1 MGGGADF
8 TNGMYQAIMQTA
20 ETIRKGEPQAKLDW
34 SVLERDQ
41 ILGLFRSYHPGALW
55 TGEQL
60 SLRYDLTGFRHLLDA
75 GGGSGG
81 VAIGLCESCQRLH
94 ATVLDLPTVVSATQ
108 QFVSES
114 KVSDRIDVVAADLT
128 AGIPEGT
135 YDLAILRYV
144 VQTKSPEQAK
154 TLLTNVGRSLRP
166 NGMILVVGSLVDDTR
181 LYPEVDAAVRGLLML
196 NNYEG
201 GHAYTESELRGWLVE
216 AEFRDVAVEFE
227 AIPDK
232 STVVT
237 AHRA

>member
-1 MGGGADF
+1 
-8 TNGMYQAIMQTA
+8 
-20 ETIRKGEPQAKLDW
+20 
-34 SVLERDQ
+34 
-41 ILGLFRSYHPGALW
+41 
-55 TGEQL
+55 
-60 SLRYDLTGFRHLLDA
+60 
-75 GGGSGG
+75 
-81 VAIGLCESCQRLH
+81 
-94 ATVLDLPTVVSATQ
+94 VSATQ